1 MNTLTIN
8 DKMTGFTKTYK
19 DCSQTKTTSTN
30 TTKVDIDVNM
40 YLKKVCRF
48 PLEFTPES
56 ATKRLKIFITITDEC

>member
-8 DKMTGFTKTYK
+8 DKTTGFTKTYK
-19 DCSQTKTTSTN
+19 DCSKTKTNTN
-30 TTKVDIDVNM
+30 KVDIDVNM

-48 PLEFTPES
+48 PLEFTPER